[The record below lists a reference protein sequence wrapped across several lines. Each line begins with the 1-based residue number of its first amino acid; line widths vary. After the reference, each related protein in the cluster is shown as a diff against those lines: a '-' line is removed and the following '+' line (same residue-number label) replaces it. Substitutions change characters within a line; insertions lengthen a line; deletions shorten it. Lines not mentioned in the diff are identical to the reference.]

1 MTDGWRNEGTEEP
14 RDLGMGL
21 LLFRGREGGREVRRE
36 GGGGSEGE
44 RAGEGRR
51 TDVGTFSLHQKRRGG
66 EREGRK
72 DRKRDRKRG
81 GSRKIIGGQV
91 R

>member
-44 RAGEGRR
+44 RDGEGRR
-51 TDVGTFSLHQKRRGG
+51 TDVGTWKEGKTEREIERGG
-66 EREGRK
+66 EAGRSLAGK
-72 DRKRDRKRG
+72 
-81 GSRKIIGGQV
+81 
-91 R
+91 